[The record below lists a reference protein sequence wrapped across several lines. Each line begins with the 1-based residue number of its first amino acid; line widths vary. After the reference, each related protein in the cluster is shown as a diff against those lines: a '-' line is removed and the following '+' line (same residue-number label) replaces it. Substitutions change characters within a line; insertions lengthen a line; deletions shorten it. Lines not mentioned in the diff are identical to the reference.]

1 MMGIYF
7 DNSDRRCRRE
17 IFVFIFSSLFCFLGL
32 VFLYFFHPS
41 FCEFMPRCPFYFLT
55 GMYCPGCGSTRAIH
69 YCLNGNI
76 SESVRHH
83 PLLLPFFVVIIFL
96 YIKRGYELFSGK
108 IISFRFELLMS
119 KIILFIFIIFFVVR
133 NIPIDYW
140 AWLRPPAVML
150 PWSIDKGNWKC
161 FVKNA
166 VTFYKIKIIAQRAV
180 ILFTIW
186 SRKQKRKMQ

>member
-1 MMGIYF
+1 
-7 DNSDRRCRRE
+7 
-17 IFVFIFSSLFCFLGL
+17 
-32 VFLYFFHPS
+32 
-41 FCEFMPRCPFYFLT
+41 MPRCPFYFLT

-150 PWSIDKGNWKC
+150 P
-161 FVKNA
+161 
-166 VTFYKIKIIAQRAV
+166 
-180 ILFTIW
+180 
-186 SRKQKRKMQ
+186 